1 MNFSPC
7 KAAGALNVE
16 LGVRAEDTV
25 PAVEFFP
32 GQLPDAGVVLR
43 RHGIGVPAAVHDMA
57 HHGLLEGLRVHGLGQ
72 MVGDVGDP
80 VPDGLD
86 ALGGDLVA
94 VRRGGLRHLPD
105 VRVKQQ
111 GPVVHDAVSQ
121 PVLGVAG
128 KFPAV
133 DGQVIAAVEGG
144 ADPHL
149 PQRADHRGDVL
160 AKLGLLMLDE
170 GKLPAAQVRID
181 GAAAAHAA
189 HQMDAVGVGI
199 GLVDLLQH
207 VLVFAHHQRGRGA
220 PEQKHRVRQALFH
233 REVVLKAEVVVNVR
247 GAGLNIDH
255 ARPPEPPRPYRSCGP
270 EARRPHGG
278 SP

>member
-1 MNFSPC
+1 
-7 KAAGALNVE
+7 
-16 LGVRAEDTV
+16 
-25 PAVEFFP
+25 
-32 GQLPDAGVVLR
+32 
-43 RHGIGVPAAVHDMA
+43 MA

-111 GPVVHDAVSQ
+111 GAVVNNAVSQ

-128 KFPAV
+128 KLPAV
-133 DGQVIAAVEGG
+133 DGQVVAAVEGG
-144 ADPHL
+144 GDSHL
-149 PQRADHRGDVL
+149 FQCADHRGDVL
-160 AKLGLLMLDE
+160 AKLDLPGLPVLDE

-181 GAAAAHAA
+181 GAAAAHPP

-199 GLVDLLQH
+199 GLVDLLQY